1 MKKIEL
7 EIPDGKKAEW
17 VDGVLTLVDVQKP
30 KDVTERVK
38 TLDDAI
44 KELGEENELVRQFH
58 QISDDFDVTDGN
70 RDLIAYLKL
79 RIIVAALNEGWR
91 PQFTKDEYRY
101 FPYFNL
107 YTKAEIDKMDDGHKK
122 KLWLW
127 GGVSR
132 LGANCGFGCSHSYP
146 VWSYSHSFFSARLAL
161 KSVKLAVYCGKQ
173 FIDIWADYC
182 FYQRKD
188 EKDS

>member
-30 KDVTERVK
+30 KDVTKRIK

-58 QISDDFDVTDGN
+58 QISDDFDETDGD

-79 RIIVAALNEGWR
+79 RIIVAALNEGWQ
-91 PQFTKDEYRY
+91 PQFTENEYKY
-101 FPYFNL
+101 FPYFRL

-122 KLWLW
+122 KLWVW
-127 GGVSR
+127 GGYSYY
-132 LGANCGFGCSHSYP
+132 GASSGFGD
-146 VWSYSHSFFSARLAL
+146 SYSYGVGSASYSAGSARLAL
-161 KSVKLAVYCGKQ
+161 KSEELAVYCGKQ

-182 FYQRKD
+182 LYQRKD